1 MGSSNSTARS
11 QLGGSR
17 RAWVLWSSVIW
28 ERGKEKKSSEEVG
41 GRERAGKTEKSQQL
55 PEGTVWRSL
64 QGPEETAKLVGR
76 EALLRSSVAHGWGPG
91 PWRRVD
97 RDSP

>member
-1 MGSSNSTARS
+1 MLFGT
-11 QLGGSR
+11 
-17 RAWVLWSSVIW
+17 
-28 ERGKEKKSSEEVG
+28 EEKEKSSEEVG
-41 GRERAGKTEKSQQL
+41 GRERAGKTEKSQRL

-64 QGPEETAKLVGR
+64 QGPEETANLAGR
-76 EALLRSSVAHGWGPG
+76 ETWLRSSVAHGWGPG